1 MIKILF
7 YNGQLFMGG
16 IEKVLIS
23 YLNGLSNEKEIQI
36 ELLIKENNKE
46 RNIFYKNIPEGIK
59 CNFIKTEKMI
69 NLRNRIYEKKKNIFW
84 KIIYILVLEFE
95 RIYMKRWLKCY
106 FEENKYDVIIDF
118 DMGLGK
124 YLDILKEIPVVG
136 WQHFSVDPKFS
147 WKKKKIF
154 KKYRKL
160 KRLKKYTKIITLCNE
175 MKEEML
181 KVYNIEESKV
191 DVLYNPFNSKIILE
205 KSLENVEKEDEK
217 YFKEDFFIGVSR
229 LVKTKGREDLIE
241 VYYQLK
247 KRGIIE
253 KLYLLGEGD
262 EKEKLQK
269 KIKNLNLENDVILI
283 GQKINPY
290 PWIRKAKLFLH
301 TSYGEGLPTVLIES
315 MICGTPVISYD
326 CPTGPKDILEK
337 KYGILVEMGN
347 KIQFENEVYNLLK
360 DSDRQQQYIN
370 NFEEKIEEFAIEN
383 IISKFKK
390 IVNEVKISKK

>member
-1 MIKILF
+1 MTKILF

-23 YLNGLSNEKEIQI
+23 YLNALSNEKEIEI
-36 ELLIKENNKE
+36 NLLIKENNKE
-46 RNIFYKNIPEGIK
+46 KNIFYKDIPSNIK
-59 CNFIKTEKMI
+59 SNFIKKEKMV
-69 NLRNRIYEKKKNIFW
+69 NLRNKIYEKKKNIFW
-84 KIIYILVLEFE
+84 KMIYSLILEVE
-95 RIYMKRWLKCY
+95 RIYMKSWLKNHLKKNY
-106 FEENKYDVIIDF
+106 YDVVIDF

-124 YLDILKEIPVVG
+124 YLDVFKGIPVIG

-147 WKKKKIF
+147 WKKRKIL

-160 KRLKKYTKIITLCNE
+160 ERLKKYTKIITLCDE

-181 KVYNIEESKV
+181 KVYNIEKSKV
-191 DVLYNPFNSKIILE
+191 DVLYNPFDSKKILE
-205 KSLENVEKEDEK
+205 KSLKTIEKEDER
-217 YFKEDFFIGVSR
+217 YFNEDFFIGVSR

-241 VYYQLK
+241 IYYQLK
-247 KRGIIE
+247 KRGVTE

-262 EKEKLQK
+262 EKENLQK
-269 KIKNLNLENDVILI
+269 KIKSLNLEKEVVLL

-315 MICGTPVISYD
+315 MICRTPIISYD

-337 KYGILVEMGN
+337 KYGVLVEMGN
-347 KIQFENEVYNLLK
+347 KIQFENEVYNLLR
-360 DSDRQQQYIN
+360 DSERQQQYIN
-370 NFEEKIEEFAIEN
+370 KFKEKIEEFSIEN

-390 IVNEVKISKK
+390 IVNEVKTS

>member
-1 MIKILF
+1 M
-7 YNGQLFMGG
+7 
-16 IEKVLIS
+16 
-23 YLNGLSNEKEIQI
+23 
-36 ELLIKENNKE
+36 
-46 RNIFYKNIPEGIK
+46 
-59 CNFIKTEKMI
+59 
-69 NLRNRIYEKKKNIFW
+69 
-84 KIIYILVLEFE
+84 LEFE

>member
-326 CPTGPKDILEK
+326 NGTQD
-337 KYGILVEMGN
+337 
-347 KIQFENEVYNLLK
+347 
-360 DSDRQQQYIN
+360 
-370 NFEEKIEEFAIEN
+370 
-383 IISKFKK
+383 
-390 IVNEVKISKK
+390 